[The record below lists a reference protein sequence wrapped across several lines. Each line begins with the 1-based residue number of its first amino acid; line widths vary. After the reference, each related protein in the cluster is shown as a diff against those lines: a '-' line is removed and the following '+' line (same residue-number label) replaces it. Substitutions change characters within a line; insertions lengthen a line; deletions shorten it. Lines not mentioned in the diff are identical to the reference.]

1 MAKES
6 IKARERKRERLIK
19 KYAAKREQLKKEG
32 RWEELQ
38 LLPRNSSPV
47 RARRRCS
54 LTGRPRGYMRV
65 FGLSR
70 NVFREM
76 ARFGLIPGL
85 TKASW

>member
-54 LTGRPRGYMRV
+54 LTGRPRGHIRI

>member
-1 MAKES
+1 MAKEC

>member
-1 MAKES
+1 MAKEC

-54 LTGRPRGYMRV
+54 LTGRPRGYIRI

-70 NVFREM
+70 NVLREM